1 MKTDSLFYRLFRHAP
16 MLVFDL
22 AGLEARRRR
31 LSIPRRGDQADG
43 LSAGWSTG
51 AIIRATKYAGGVRG
65 SADVTGPGVLGR
77 LFAEPSVMSAPE
89 SASYPW

>member
-31 LSIPRRGDQADG
+31 LSIPRRGDQVDG
-43 LSAGWSTG
+43 LSAGWG
-51 AIIRATKYAGGVRG
+51 AGVSPTQTDALG
-65 SADVTGPGVLGR
+65 S
-77 LFAEPSVMSAPE
+77 
-89 SASYPW
+89 